1 MNTYPSYA
9 EAAEQIIDCGKRLY
23 QKSFVA
29 SNDGN
34 ISVRVGDDEVMI
46 TPSGISKGELTPDI
60 LLRVTLD
67 GRVLEGHAKPSTETA
82 MHLRVYRE
90 NPEVRVCVHAHP
102 SFATAFAIAHMPLD
116 RPIYPEAL
124 VILGERGVPCAPY
137 ATPGTS
143 EVPDSIAPYCRD
155 YHAVLLA
162 NHGALTWGK
171 DMHTAWF
178 RMESLENYAKVTL
191 YSRFLLGQ
199 AHELTPEQ
207 ITKVFSIY

>member
-1 MNTYPSYA
+1 MYSLTDR
-9 EAAEQIIDCGKRLY
+9 EAQEQIIDVGKRLY
-23 QKSFVA
+23 QKGFVA

-34 ISVRVGDDEVMI
+34 ISVRVGENAVWI
-46 TPSGISKGELTPDI
+46 TPSGVSKGELTPDI
-60 LLRVTLD
+60 LLKVTLD
-67 GRVLEGHAKPSTETA
+67 GNIIEGVTKPSTETA

-90 NPEVRVCVHAHP
+90 NEEMRACVHAHP
-102 SFATAFAIAHMPLD
+102 AFSTAFAIAHMAMD

-124 VILGERGVPCAPY
+124 VILGEKGVPCAPY
-137 ATPGTS
+137 ATPGTA

-178 RMESLENYAKVTL
+178 RMESLENYARITM
-191 YSRFLLGQ
+191 YSRFFLGQ
-199 AHELTPEQ
+199 AHELSPEQ
-207 ITKVFSIY
+207 IRNVFRVYE